1 MMKELWLQWQAKFEQ
16 ADPKRRRLW
25 FVVIVLMILYLGFWV
40 GARPAVDVV
49 QAEQQKQQ
57 QVQAQIAQYQ
67 REIDTIDARLAGDP
81 QAAQRQRLEQL
92 QQRLMQM
99 NQRLNQEA
107 NYVSAADNRALLKAL
122 LNEAKGVKVTSAQ
135 ALPAELVYQDAEND
149 ESAIYR
155 HRLQLTVQGRYFAL
169 ADYLQQLEQL
179 DWSFYWQRLD
189 YKVLDAPN
197 AEAVIEIYTI
207 SLERDY
213 VAS

>member
-1 MMKELWLQWQAKFEQ
+1 MKQQWLQWQEKFEQ

-25 FVVIVLMILYLGFWV
+25 FVVLVLMILYLGFWV
-40 GARPAVDVV
+40 GARPALEVID
-49 QAEQQKQQ
+49 AETTKQQ
-57 QVQAQIAQYQ
+57 QVAAQIAQLE
-67 REIDTIDARLAGDP
+67 REIEQVNTRLAGDP

-92 QQRLMQM
+92 QQRLVQT

-107 NYVSAADNRALLKAL
+107 NYVSATDNRALLKAL

-135 ALPAELVYQDAEND
+135 ALPAELIYQDAEN
-149 ESAIYR
+149 EQSAIYR
-155 HRLQLTVQGRYFAL
+155 HRLQLTVHGSYFAL
-169 ADYLQQLEQL
+169 AGYLQQLEQL

-189 YKVLDAPN
+189 YEVLEAPN

>member
-1 MMKELWLQWQAKFEQ
+1 MKAQWQQWQAKFEQ
-16 ADPKRRRLW
+16 ADPKRRRIW
-25 FVVIVLMILYLGFWV
+25 FAVIVLMILYLGFWV
-40 GARPAVDVV
+40 GARPALDLI
-49 QAEQQKQQ
+49 QAEHNKQQ
-57 QVQAQIAQYQ
+57 QVQGQIAQLQ
-67 REIDTIDARLAGDP
+67 GEINSVDARLAGDP

-92 QQRLMQM
+92 QQRLVQI

-135 ALPAELVYQDAEND
+135 ALPAELVYQDAENED
-149 ESAIYR
+149 SAIYR

-189 YKVLDAPN
+189 YKVLNAPN